1 MEFDSET
8 DITSFFQQA
17 TMDQIR
23 EALLASGVTQEQL
36 DLVDDETL
44 RAFFDGSLEEAIENG
59 TIEDFLSE
67 EE

>member
-1 MEFDSET
+1 
-8 DITSFFQQA
+8 
-17 TMDQIR
+17 MDQIR